1 MDGKRII
8 VTNIEENISLITINH
23 PPINTLDTQTISEL
37 ENAMD
42 VFMTDPASKVAI
54 ITSGNKTVFVSGA
67 DILEAGEMIAAG
79 KNTDFILKGQRLF
92 RKITESAKPVIAA
105 INGLALGGG
114 MELAMAC
121 HLRIMGDHAKMA
133 QPEINLGI
141 IPGWGGTQLLPRL
154 VGLAKARE
162 MILTGESISAPEAYR
177 LNLVNR
183 VVSRKDV
190 LDSAIEL
197 ARKIAGKRSQA
208 IRAAMDSIRIST
220 QMPAKEGLAY
230 EAEQI
235 IGLIDSPDAREGL
248 KAFREKRKPVFGK

>member
-1 MDGKRII
+1 
-8 VTNIEENISLITINH
+8 
-23 PPINTLDTQTISEL
+23 
-37 ENAMD
+37 
-42 VFMTDPASKVAI
+42 
-54 ITSGNKTVFVSGA
+54 
-67 DILEAGEMIAAG
+67 
-79 KNTDFILKGQRLF
+79 
-92 RKITESAKPVIAA
+92 
-105 INGLALGGG
+105 
-114 MELAMAC
+114 MAC

-197 ARKIAGKRSQA
+197 ARKIDGKGS
-208 IRAAMDSIRIST
+208 
-220 QMPAKEGLAY
+220 
-230 EAEQI
+230 
-235 IGLIDSPDAREGL
+235 
-248 KAFREKRKPVFGK
+248 